1 MHIPSVAESRIAAD
15 VLARLP
21 ASPSPAPPWESLVA
35 AVVWL
40 QRATPSARG
49 ALPPA
54 IGRGAPAAPLVAGAL
69 VDYRSGPVGPYRE
82 VFAGPLLVGGGAPR
96 LHVPFIAVDSLE
108 SLAAGRRNWAL
119 PKGPARF
126 EGEVG
131 AGGRVRVAG
140 AGWALA
146 VTVAARGRSVPLAAA
161 LACDQVWPDGAVRR
175 FVVRVRGRAR
185 LATVH
190 VEHPVSSGPEA
201 WIGAGRHPAVVLSAR
216 QTVGP
221 ARG

>member
-1 MHIPSVAESRIAAD
+1 VHIPSVAESRIAAD

-54 IGRGAPAAPLVAGAL
+54 IGRGAPAAPLAAGAL

-119 PKGPARF
+119 PKALATFDGAV
-126 EGEVG
+126 GEP
-131 AGGRVRVAG
+131 GRTRATG
-140 AGWALA
+140 EGWALQTTA
-146 VTVAARGRSVPLAAA
+146 TARTRAVPLVGV
-161 LACDQVWPDGAVRR
+161 LGCDQVWPDGAVRR
-175 FVVRVRGRAR
+175 FTVRVRGRAR
-185 LATVH
+185 LATVR
-190 VEHPVSSGPEA
+190 VEHPVASGLAA
-201 WIGAGRHPAVVLSAR
+201 WLTPGRHPGLLLTGR
-216 QTVGP
+216 QTVTPP
-221 ARG
+221 A